1 MIKKIISGGQT
12 GAHRAALDLAMELN
26 ITHGGWIPKGRL
38 TEDGT
43 LPEEYNLKEMPT
55 DSYSASTEQNVMDS
69 DGTLIISHGD
79 LTGGSA
85 YTCKMSKKH
94 KKLWLHID
102 LDNVDGFQAGQILK
116 SWIGMHEI
124 QILNVAGSRA
134 SKDPVIYK
142 AVQDI
147 LRAAITLEMITAS
160 VVKGSDLAPNLPR
173 TVDEAVQRLLTELKL
188 RDKAMIAKLDKED
201 LISLQSNIGEYVR
214 NEFGIQAG
222 NKQLINSCR
231 LLIKKFDID
240 EDEASAVIIEKL
252 WKMLN
257 ETHRLRVIK

>member
-201 LISLQSNIGEYVR
+201 DDGNRINDFYNGLAQYHVAQTGGNSQPDIKVSTGMVQQIFEQAAYPGR
-214 NEFGIQAG
+214 GI
-222 NKQLINSCR
+222 
-231 LLIKKFDID
+231 F
-240 EDEASAVIIEKL
+240 
-252 WKMLN
+252 
-257 ETHRLRVIK
+257 